1 MRIQNNEMI
10 FETNINSIKENMY
23 KNNGLVQ
30 EQIKNYIIEISSIK
44 KLIRAFP
51 LKVKIETKIYS

>member
-1 MRIQNNEMI
+1 M
-10 FETNINSIKENMY
+10 KENMD
-23 KNNGLVQ
+23 KNNKLIQ